1 MTRRTKPKTA
11 NKGWALYLRTSDE
24 EAQNPE
30 QSQSRQ
36 RFAIQKSFLDNSD
49 IPVYAEYIDN
59 LTGKSPLRK
68 EYLRLL
74 EDARAGLFSCVV
86 VERADRFGRNDTEA
100 LRAID
105 ELDKFGVGVR
115 FANQPDLNPMD
126 PDHRVVV
133 ALTFTL
139 ARRESMLLG
148 MRVQGGLSAK
158 MRSGGFVGRA
168 PDGYINK
175 EERTN
180 PEEKMSNGK
189 YKRWIEPDPDR
200 FKIWRYAW
208 DLLLEGVLTLEQI
221 AENLHARG
229 YTLRSGRPFV
239 TINKYGE
246 RKTSANALWH
256 IFHNWF
262 YAGWVVSETA
272 SIPAK
277 TVRGNWLPLVNTEEF
292 EQGVAIL
299 SKRNEHRSVRRK
311 REYLL
316 RGLLYVTSSAPNRLI
331 KMIGST
337 PNTARKGGGTPYY
350 TASKS
355 SINIMCGVIEIQL
368 PSILN
373 MIQVNEAHLPKI
385 REAYKSNIS
394 QQFGHT
400 RPNEL
405 KDLTQTLKDID
416 DEEARMARLLATKK
430 ISENVWDRLW
440 SEWQDRRQRIQN
452 TIATLQQ
459 DQHVHFDNL
468 DNALAIIA
476 KISILYSKLEFCDK
490 KELLQLIFERIIVN
504 SSGEIIQVEL
514 LPPFAYLM
522 NISSKISEDTKAL
535 LSQTNEV
542 CTSKNCSTQ
551 IQLSDPGWI
560 RTNDPPLKR
569 RVFCH

>member
-1 MTRRTKPKTA
+1 MTRRSKPTTA
-11 NKGWALYLRTSDE
+11 KQGWALYLRTSDE

-30 QSQSRQ
+30 QSQARQ

-49 IPVYAEYIDN
+49 MPVYAEYIDN

-68 EYLRLL
+68 DYLRLL

-105 ELDKFGVGVR
+105 ELDRFGVGVR

-148 MRVQGGLSAK
+148 LRVKGGLGAK

-189 YKRWIEPDPDR
+189 YKRWIEPDHER
-200 FKIWRYAW
+200 FKIWRNAW
-208 DLLLEGVLTLEQI
+208 DMLLDGILTLEQI
-221 AENLHARG
+221 AENLHSRG
-229 YTLRSGRPFV
+229 HTLRSGRPFV
-239 TINKYGE
+239 TTNKYGM
-246 RKTSANALWH
+246 RKASTNALWH

-272 SIPAK
+272 NILPK
-277 TVRGNWLPLVNTEEF
+277 TVRGNWTPLVTTEEF
-292 EQGVAIL
+292 EQGIAIL
-299 SKRNEHRSVRRK
+299 AKRNEHRSVRRT

-316 RGLLYVTSSAPNRLI
+316 RGLLYVVNPDSNCLV

-337 PNTARKGGGTPYY
+337 PNTSRKGGGTPYY
-350 TASKS
+350 SVPRS
-355 SINIMCGVIEIQL
+355 NINIMCGQIEKQILTILSTIQI
-368 PSILN
+368 S
-373 MIQVNEAHLPKI
+373 EAHLPKI
-385 REAYKSNIS
+385 REEYKSHIS
-394 QQFGHT
+394 QQYGKT
-400 RPNEL
+400 SPNEL
-405 KDLTQTLKDID
+405 QDMSQILKDID

-430 ISENVWDRLW
+430 ISEVVWDRLW
-440 SEWQDRRQRIQN
+440 NEWQDRRQTIQK
-452 TIATLQQ
+452 TIQLLQQ
-459 DQHVHFDNL
+459 KKQVHIDNL
-468 DNALAIIA
+468 DSALAIIA

-490 KELLQLIFERIIVN
+490 KELLQLIIERIIVN
-504 SSGEIIQVEL
+504 RTGEIIQVDL

-522 NISSKISEDTKAL
+522 NVSSKISEDTKAL
-535 LSQTNEV
+535 LSQTNNV
-542 CTSKNCSTQ
+542 CTSEDCSTQ
-551 IQLSDPGWI
+551 IQLSDPGRD
-560 RTNDPPLKR
+560 RTYDPLLKR
-569 RVFCH
+569 QVFCR